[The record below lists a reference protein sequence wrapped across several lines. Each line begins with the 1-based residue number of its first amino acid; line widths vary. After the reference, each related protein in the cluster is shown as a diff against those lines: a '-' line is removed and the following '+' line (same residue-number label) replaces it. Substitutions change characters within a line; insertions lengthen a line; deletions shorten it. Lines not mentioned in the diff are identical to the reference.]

1 MVGINKMKTNNL
13 SFEIFKNLNI
23 PAKKTNAHKKLKKK

>member
-1 MVGINKMKTNNL
+1 MKTNNL

-23 PAKKTNAHKKLKKK
+23 PVKKINAHKKLKKSNLD